1 MSTIQETIH
10 QMGKQARAA
19 AYKLAQLSSDE
30 KNTILRAMA
39 AAIRKATPEL
49 LVANAKDLEA
59 GRAKGLSNAMLDR
72 LMLDEKRI
80 EAMAAGIDQ
89 VATLPDPVGEIMDAW
104 ERPNG
109 IRISQTRVPIGTIGI
124 IYESRPNVTADAAV
138 LCFKT
143 GNATI
148 LRGGSEAIH
157 SNVAIAAALAEAG
170 APEHAIQLIPF
181 TDRESVA
188 VLAGMDKYLDL
199 IIPRGGK
206 GLIETV
212 VSLARM
218 PVIKH
223 YDGICHLFADKEAD
237 LEMAVALTVNS
248 KTQKPGV
255 CNALEILLVHRDIAA
270 EFLAAN
276 EASDVQIV
284 RHNSV
289 VSDYFD
295 PARRR
300 LFLRAENYDGKD
312 LAASRDHV
320 STAYAKDDWAAG
332 YDVVLHN
339 ECYGAI
345 KDEALIQRI
354 AKPHKEGGVPA
365 VFLHCSMHSYRTAPN
380 ADLWREIVGTKSM
393 YHEAGAILTVKPA
406 DAQHPVMRGFPAE
419 FVTTEKDELYIVEKF
434 WDTAHVLGQSYSEKL
449 KVENPVIWVNEN
461 GKYRSFATTLGH
473 PNSTMERPE
482 YLDLVARGLLWACG
496 KLDAEGK
503 PLPGYEAP
511 KR

>member
-10 QMGKQARAA
+10 QMGRQAREA
-19 AYKLAQLSSDE
+19 AYRLAQLTSDE
-30 KNTILRAMA
+30 KNSILRAMA
-39 AAIRKATPEL
+39 TSIRQATPEL
-49 LVANAKDLEA
+49 LAANAKDLAA

-80 EAMAAGIDQ
+80 EAMASGIDQ
-89 VATLPDPVGEIMDAW
+89 VATLPDPVGQIMDAW

-124 IYESRPNVTADAAV
+124 VYESRPNVTADAAV

-188 VLAGMDKYLDL
+188 ILAGMDKWLDL

-223 YDGICHLFADKEAD
+223 YDGICHLYADRDAD
-237 LEMAVALTVNS
+237 LEMATALTVNS

-255 CNALEILLVHRDIAA
+255 CNALEILLVHRDIAPA
-270 EFLAAN
+270 FLPKVAAALREKNVEIRGCPDVLEILPDAKPATEQDWDTEFLELIIAVKIVDSLEAAVSHIN
-276 EASDVQIV
+276 SHSSHHTDVIV
-284 RHNSV
+284 TRDEKAAEQFLCSVDSACVFHNLSTRFA
-289 VSDYFD
+289 DGGEFG
-295 PARRR
+295 
-300 LFLRAENYDGKD
+300 FGAEIGI
-312 LAASRDHV
+312 
-320 STAYAKDDWAAG
+320 STDK
-332 YDVVLHN
+332 LH
-339 ECYGAI
+339 
-345 KDEALIQRI
+345 
-354 AKPHKEGGVPA
+354 
-365 VFLHCSMHSYRTAPN
+365 
-380 ADLWREIVGTKSM
+380 
-393 YHEAGAILTVKPA
+393 
-406 DAQHPVMRGFPAE
+406 
-419 FVTTEKDELYIVEKF
+419 
-434 WDTAHVLGQSYSEKL
+434 
-449 KVENPVIWVNEN
+449 
-461 GKYRSFATTLGH
+461 
-473 PNSTMERPE
+473 
-482 YLDLVARGLLWACG
+482 ARGPMGLRELTSYQYRVRG
-496 KLDAEGK
+496 NGQLKG
-503 PLPGYEAP
+503 
-511 KR
+511 